1 MDIAAIMQAGP
12 VIPVI
17 VIDDAAKAVPLAR
30 ALLAGGVRVLEVTM
44 RTPAA
49 LDAVR
54 EIRAGCPQAICGVGT
69 VTSPADLE
77 RAIAAGAQ
85 FAVSPALTP
94 ALRAAAAASG
104 LPFLPGVMTP
114 TEALAAREAGIT
126 ALKLFPATQ
135 AGGTGMLKAIGS
147 VFAELRF
154 CPTGGITPATARD
167 YLALPNVA
175 CVGGSWLAPAAL
187 MQAGD
192 WGGIEKLARE
202 AAALR

>member
-30 ALLAGGVRVLEVTM
+30 ALLAGGVRVLEVTL
-44 RTPAA
+44 RTAAA

-54 EIRAGCPQAICGVGT
+54 EIRAACPQAICGVGT
-69 VTSPADLE
+69 VASPADLE
-77 RAIAAGAQ
+77 RSIAAGAQ

-94 ALRAAAAASG
+94 GLRSAAAACG

-114 TEALAAREAGIT
+114 TEALAAREAGLT
-126 ALKLFPATQ
+126 ALKLFPAAQ

-147 VFAELRF
+147 VFPELRF
-154 CPTGGITPATARD
+154 CPTGGITPGTAAEF
-167 YLALPNVA
+167 LALPNVA
-175 CVGGSWLAPAAL
+175 CIGGSWLAPPAL
-187 MQAGD
+187 VQSGD
-192 WGGIEKLARE
+192 WAGIEKLARE